1 MLSTTPEAHVINKVI
16 AALAATSVIMGLSGC
31 AAKPI
36 TVEKGPVRVQAAQIN
51 GRLVSGVTVKAVTEN
66 AALADM
72 TASVNDALK
81 KAGYNQTAGDAKV
94 TYTISEVYAGPASQ
108 YKEAHTAVGNA
119 VATGASLAVSLATC
133 SLLSNCTDSGMVG
146 NNVASGLTA
155 ASDAAQTTN
164 GQNVDKLAG
173 TNLVI
178 HTVCL
183 TGRGCASSAAATSDP
198 SISLNDLRMQNAM
211 LGLPRTMKIG
221 E

>member
-1 MLSTTPEAHVINKVI
+1 MSILPLAFMLARQYYSYMLSTTPEAHVINKVI

-94 TYTISEVYAGPASQ
+94 TYTISEL
-108 YKEAHTAVGNA
+108 
-119 VATGASLAVSLATC
+119 SL
-133 SLLSNCTDSGMVG
+133 
-146 NNVASGLTA
+146 
-155 ASDAAQTTN
+155 
-164 GQNVDKLAG
+164 
-173 TNLVI
+173 I
-178 HTVCL
+178 H
-183 TGRGCASSAAATSDP
+183 
-198 SISLNDLRMQNAM
+198 I
-211 LGLPRTMKIG
+211 
-221 E
+221 